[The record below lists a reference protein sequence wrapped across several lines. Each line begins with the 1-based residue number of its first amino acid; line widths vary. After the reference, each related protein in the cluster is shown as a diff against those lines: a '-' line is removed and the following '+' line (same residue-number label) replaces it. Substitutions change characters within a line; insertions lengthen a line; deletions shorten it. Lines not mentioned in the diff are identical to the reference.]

1 MGRMTDDGQHEGYV
15 AHVFADGMYGS
26 SWRGSKPMADCL
38 PSGEMMPYE
47 QWQTRA
53 VGEIV
58 GWRPT
63 CISHHRECWRGQ
75 FWTRVAA
82 PGEHD
87 PAQHRIYSE
96 DAFLLG
102 EDDNDLILR
111 EWEAHIAPLRGTAD
125 VRYAAA
131 EVAEA
136 EARLTAAVAAARKQG
151 ATWEAI
157 GRAAGMTR
165 QSAHERWARVIA

>member
-1 MGRMTDDGQHEGYV
+1 MSRMTDDGQHEGYV
-15 AHVFADGMYGS
+15 AWMFADGMYGGHWS
-26 SWRGSKPMADCL
+26 DGPVATNRADGTGL
-38 PSGEMMPYE
+38 PWAE
-47 QWQTRA
+47 WQRRTDA
-53 VGEIV
+53 EVT
-58 GWRPT
+58 GWRPI
-63 CISHHRECWRGQ
+63 CEHGGRECWRGQ
-75 FWTRVAA
+75 FWTRVTA

-96 DAFLLG
+96 DAFLD

-151 ATWEAI
+151 ASWEAI